1 MLHTI
6 LRRKNGRASQAQAAA
21 REMPPYSYRSPE
33 ARPNI
38 LAARIYRRRYGA

>member
-1 MLHTI
+1 MLRTI
-6 LRRKNGRASQAQAAA
+6 LRRKNESAAEAQAGA